1 LTDGVSAVTGEVLV
15 LQIQAAQGA
24 DNAAKITEEQTK
36 LTNNINLDIKAAGQ
50 PSTAVSFDG

>member
-1 LTDGVSAVTGEVLV
+1 MRYAVTGEVLA
-15 LQIQAAQGA
+15 LQIQQAQGA
-24 DNAAKITEEQTK
+24 DNADKITEEQTK